1 MASLEIL
8 LKQLNPINGIETNE
22 RLINETLTEKF
33 DIAVFPEMFYSGYL
47 LRDELNLLTVNQDFV
62 RTLQKR
68 IGGRMLIFGAPLKE
82 GYLYNTAFVVTG
94 ESVKI
99 YRKRH
104 LPNFGPFEE
113 MRYFQRGR
121 QPLTV
126 EFKGLKVGIE
136 ICYDLFFADSVE
148 NGIDVLINI
157 SASPFTSYPF
167 FEKMLPARAIEAQSY
182 VVYVNTAGLQRNQV
196 FWGGSR
202 VIDPDGKEVLLLKKF
217 REDSGTAQVN
227 SSAIEFGRRKRRVLS
242 EVLDESSE

>member
-1 MASLEIL
+1 MAFLEVL
-8 LKQLNPINGIETNE
+8 LKQINPVNGVEANEKIIND
-22 RLINETLTEKF
+22 TLHEKF
-33 DIAVFPEMFYSGYL
+33 DIAIFPEMFYSGYL
-47 LRDELNLLTVNQDFV
+47 LRDEINLFYVNQDFV

-82 GYLYNTAFVVTG
+82 GYLYNTAFVVTAD
-94 ESVKI
+94 SVKI

-126 EFKGLKVGIE
+126 EFKGLRVGIE
-136 ICYDLFFADSVE
+136 ICYDLFFSDSVE
-148 NGIDVLINI
+148 KGIDVIVNI

-167 FEKMLPARAIEAQSY
+167 FEKMLPARAIESQAY
-182 VVYVNTAGLQRNQV
+182 VAYVNTAGLQRNQV

-202 VIDPDGKEVLLLKKF
+202 VIDPDGRDVLLLEKF
-217 REDSGTAQVN
+217 KEDSGTAVIDT
-227 SSAIEFGRRKRRVLS
+227 SAIELGRRKRRVLS
-242 EVLDESSE
+242 EVLDELSE